1 MNNTELKAY
10 RSRLSCSFAQI
21 DHVFE
26 DCMREAAQTLSPAGI
41 EDYLD
46 GASLVCMIGRGVEPV
61 LTYLEEMPRVV
72 ARLGDESALSLIL
85 QTVWKISRSPNGA
98 SIPPFLQ
105 TIGEAARRLG
115 SIELLRDYC
124 GMLLDFMQR
133 TSSSIHGNQ
142 GATLPSPSLDV
153 LLQEMPRL
161 LRSLSLP
168 GIRNW
173 IEYGLTHYPSH
184 PDRQREYFGLRSAD
198 SLAVLQRERHGTLYI
213 DNERSLDL
221 YLRALW
227 NRSEMLIPLLRGTE
241 GPGGFQTLFRRSGHP
256 GTGCVR

>member
-72 ARLGDESALSLIL
+72 ARLGEESALSLIL
-85 QTVWKISRSPNGA
+85 QTVWIISRSPNGA

-153 LLQEMPRL
+153 LLQEMRRL

-227 NRSEMLIPLLRGTE
+227 NRSEMLIPYSVGLKD
-241 GPGGFQTLFRRSGHP
+241 PADS
-256 GTGCVR
+256 